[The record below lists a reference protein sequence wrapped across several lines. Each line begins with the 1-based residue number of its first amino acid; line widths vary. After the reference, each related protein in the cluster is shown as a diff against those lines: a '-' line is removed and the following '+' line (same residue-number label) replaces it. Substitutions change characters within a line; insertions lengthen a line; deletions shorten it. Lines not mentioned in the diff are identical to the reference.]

1 MQQNTAWAPEGRERQ
16 SQAGPKGPK
25 PAHRLLVF
33 NIFFRGCFQKLDGTV
48 EQGWTQR
55 VWYCQQEKVF
65 LKAFPQSGWCIA
77 WLLTPPWMGSQC
89 RYSRDKI
96 PQTTSYL
103 SCSRE
108 GFRWSRTRRG
118 KLWRLWI
125 AFGSWGK
132 KMHKPFPA
140 STLFVQRPK
149 VPLCTLGE
157 IIQEKPQQSIKMR

>member
-1 MQQNTAWAPEGRERQ
+1 MVVAVISVGHTAWAPEEHERQ
-16 SQAGPKGPK
+16 IQAGPKGPK

-33 NIFFRGCFQKLDGTV
+33 HIFFRGCFQKLDGTV

-96 PQTTSYL
+96 PQATSYL

-108 GFRWSRTRRG
+108 GFRWILFDRG
-118 KLWRLWI
+118 LDEANCGGCGLRLEVEGRKCTNLSQLQLYL
-125 AFGSWGK
+125 FSGQK
-132 KMHKPFPA
+132 YPFA
-140 STLFVQRPK
+140 R
-149 VPLCTLGE
+149 
-157 IIQEKPQQSIKMR
+157 